1 MNRTLKIARE
11 FHWEMG
17 HRLPFHTS
25 GCANIHGHS
34 YKMWVEIEGVC
45 DDNGMMM
52 DYGDM
57 KKLVMPLVDEVDHC
71 FLCDADDELMISF
84 LKTTGFKFVVVPF
97 TTTAEN
103 LVLYFLERL
112 WEIFTPFDQ
121 VIGLRLRLQE
131 TDISYAEAERVR
143 DR

>member
-1 MNRTLKIARE
+1 MNKTLKIARE

-34 YKMWVEIEGVC
+34 YKLWVEIEGYC
-45 DDNGMMM
+45 DENGMLM
-52 DYGDM
+52 DYGEM
-57 KKLVMPLVDEVDHC
+57 KSLVTPLIDQFDHC
-71 FLCDADDELMISF
+71 FLCDEADEVMRPF
-84 LKTTGFKFVVVPF
+84 LAGTPFKHMLVPF

-103 LVLYFLERL
+103 LVFHFLDEL
-112 WEIFTPFDQ
+112 WNIFLPFQQ
-121 VIGLRLRLQE
+121 VQALRLRLQE

-143 DR
+143 TP

>member
-34 YKMWVEIEGVC
+34 YKMWVEIEGYC
-45 DDNGMMM
+45 DNNGMMM

-57 KKLVMPLVDEVDHC
+57 KKLVMPVIDEVDHC
-71 FLCDADDELMISF
+71 FLCDSNDEIMLPF
-84 LKTTGFKFVVVPF
+84 LKSADFKYMVVPF

-103 LVLYFLERL
+103 LLMHFLDTL
-112 WEIFTPFDQ
+112 WDVFAPFQQ
-121 VIGLRLRLQE
+121 VTGLRLRLQE
-131 TDISYAEAERVR
+131 TDISYAEGARVR
-143 DR
+143 EG